1 MSSKNSSESISRSEA
16 VRTVAEDMLKL
27 VEIIER
33 QDTRIRKLS
42 RAMLLLCWA
51 IATQAVYLLIFL

>member
-16 VRTVAEDMLKL
+16 VSIVAEDMLKL

-33 QDTRIRKLS
+33 QEKRIRKQNNRLFL
-42 RAMLLLCWA
+42 AFCA
-51 IATQAVYLLIFL
+51 IATQAVYLLILL

>member
-16 VRTVAEDMLKL
+16 VSIVAEDMLKL

-33 QDTRIRKLS
+33 QDRQIRKQSNRMFL
-42 RAMLLLCWA
+42 AFCA

>member
-16 VRTVAEDMLKL
+16 VSIVAEDMLKL

-33 QDTRIRKLS
+33 QEKRIRKQNNRLFL
-42 RAMLLLCWA
+42 AFCD